1 MGTLVGYGIL
11 GTLLIG
17 LIATAI
23 ICVLIYIS
31 DGCIDWGEKVCQFLV
46 CATIIFAFFAT
57 GSLWGDLI
65 RNRDEYIKQI
75 NDTDAD
81 TVQVEVR
88 DDEGTTYFRSF
99 RDDLITKNEDG
110 TYTYNGRDYTSD
122 DEVIFTLIEDNNED
136 EATVETTE
144 NVSDV
149 NTVTPDMELVKPD
162 NNPVG
167 SVDLYYTRSYHTEL
181 FSDGA
186 EYYLLVSVS
195 NGDYPYKLSN
205 KEYLDIINGEFPESY
220 VVAMSMNNTPD
231 VFMDDTIISL
241 YPVVG
246 KG

>member
-1 MGTLVGYGIL
+1 MGTLVGCGIV
-11 GTLLIG
+11 GTIFIG
-17 LIATAI
+17 LIATVI
-23 ICVLIYIS
+23 IYALLCIS
-31 DGCIDWGEKVCQFLV
+31 DDCIGWGENVCMFLV
-46 CATIIFAFFAT
+46 CATIIFAFFA
-57 GSLWGDLI
+57 GGYLWNELI
-65 RNRDEYIKQI
+65 SNRDEYIKQI

-162 NNPVG
+162 NNSVG

-186 EYYLLVSVS
+186 EYYLLISVP

-205 KEYLDIINGEFPESY
+205 KEYLDIISGEFPESY

>member
-75 NDTDAD
+75 NDEAT
-81 TVQVEVR
+81 VEV
-88 DDEGTTYFRSF
+88 D
-99 RDDLITKNEDG
+99 
-110 TYTYNGRDYTSD
+110 SD
-122 DEVIFTLIEDNNED
+122 
-136 EATVETTE
+136 TVETTE
-144 NVSDV
+144 DA
-149 NTVTPDMELVKPD
+149 PDMELVKPD
-162 NNPVG
+162 NESVD

-181 FSDGA
+181 FSDGT
-186 EYYLLVSVS
+186 EYYLLISVP

-205 KEYLDIINGEFPESY
+205 KEYLDIISGEFPESY
-220 VVAMSMNNTPD
+220 VVAMSMNNTSD
-231 VFMDDTIISL
+231 IFMDDTIISL